1 MSNTPMT
8 SVAPEEAPVAS
19 VAPVEVPAEAPKKKG
34 GYRVLA
40 FLSLLL
46 CVGILLLPINVFI
59 EAWTV
64 SAQSIALDSLSEL
77 FASDVKVFGFLP
89 AFVDGTEIVE
99 LVANLTL
106 YVLLLATVVAV
117 VLSII
122 ALITGK
128 RCLVRTALFLI
139 VWGAIVYSL
148 AVFSISA
155 QQELDEV
162 ALDYP
167 MLGIVVGGSLFFTF
181 TKISTVG
188 KAAWLWLLN
197 FLFSFAILLLAAM
210 AIMTGI
216 DTAETNCLIGLVV
229 AVLLFVNAIVAF
241 CKTKTGILRCVIQ
254 LVLAA
259 ALVVLNLVMELPAES
274 LYLYI
279 AAGVAVVQLILA
291 IITRPRKEK
300 EVVEEPDPLAEF
312 VKEEYVEAYAYDG
325 GPVAGV
331 ELAEEVFP
339 TVAAIEA
346 IKDPDGAARNT
357 VASLLGNGFDPFLIT
372 LGEKEKN
379 EFIDIYVLKC
389 KGIMP
394 EIPGY
399 VVGGDNKDFF
409 NKVFIY
415 LGQYRDKIPE
425 DLLAK
430 MYQFS
435 MKI

>member
-1 MSNTPMT
+1 MSNTTMT

-19 VAPVEVPAEAPKKKG
+19 AAPVEVAAEAPKKG
-34 GYRVLA
+34 GYRFLA
-40 FLSLLL
+40 ILSLLL
-46 CVGILLLPINVFI
+46 CVGILLLPINTFT

-64 SAQSIALDSLSEL
+64 TAQSLALNSLSEL
-77 FASDVKVFGFLP
+77 FASEATLFGFLP
-89 AFVDGTEIVE
+89 AFVDGTELAE
-99 LVANLTL
+99 MFANLTL
-106 YVLLLATVVAV
+106 YLLLIATVVAL
-117 VLSII
+117 VLS
-122 ALITGK
+122 LIGLISGK
-128 RCLVRTALFLI
+128 RGAVSAALFLI
-139 VWGAIVYSL
+139 VWGAIVYSM
-148 AVFSISA
+148 AVYSISA

-167 MLGIVVGGSLFFTF
+167 MLGIAVGGALFLAIMKVATM
-181 TKISTVG
+181 G

-197 FLFSFAILLLAAM
+197 FLFSFALLILAAM
-210 AIMTGI
+210 AIMTGLNI
-216 DTAETNCLIGLVV
+216 EETNALIGLVV
-229 AVLLFVNAIVAF
+229 AVLLFVNAIVAY
-241 CKTKTGILRCVIQ
+241 CKSRTGILRCVIQ
-254 LVLAA
+254 IVLVAGLI
-259 ALVVLNLVMELPAES
+259 VLNMVMSLPAES
-274 LYLYI
+274 LFLYI

-291 IITRPRKEK
+291 IIARPRKEK

-312 VKEEYVEAYAYDG
+312 EKEEYVEAYAYDG

-399 VVGGDNKDFF
+399 VVGGDNRDFF

-425 DLLAK
+425 ALLAK